1 MIPYRYRSDGLRPTV
16 QLKQNKIN
24 YIMKGRFT
32 MIEIIDK
39 IYQSRPL
46 DSVTPVTKRAFEEEK
61 AKSDIHIAELMIH
74 VRSLAQQVGAE
85 LPEAE
90 ELDALVEQ
98 VVLEQRKEITIERE
112 MQTFFKR
119 EQQYADGAWGERM
132 KRLVGKNNVNPYHKY
147 GEDVFNRNNPYP
159 QNKSG
164 NDETILQM
172 MSTMQQQQANMQ
184 QQATQQAQIFNEM
197 LNMFK
202 ENKTSSGVVEQAEE
216 NKQ

>member
-46 DSVTPVTKRAFEEEK
+46 DSVTPVTKRTFEEEK

-98 VVLEQRKEITIERE
+98 VVLEQRKEIIIERE

-147 GEDVFNRNNPYP
+147 GEDVFNRNSPYP

-172 MSTMQQQQANMQ
+172 MSTMQQQQATMQ
-184 QQATQQAQIFNEM
+184 QQATQQAEVFKEM
-197 LNMFK
+197 MSMFK
-202 ENKTSSGVVEQAEE
+202 ENKSSSGVVEQAEE